1 MKTATKNL
9 EDDHVHILKLIDVM
23 EHITQIENPDVHH
36 LEQIVEI
43 IRNFADGLHHA
54 KEENLFFPLLAE
66 RGFSPTQGPVAV
78 MLHEHVLG
86 RNFVKGMADSIT
98 QYKSG
103 NKAASG
109 EIFRNM
115 KGYSELLRNHISKE
129 NNILFRMADNA
140 LSESDNINLL
150 SKFTEA
156 EKNHIQPADSK
167 AYSEQIK
174 DLAYFYNI
182 GNKE

>member
-9 EDDHVHILKLIDVM
+9 EDDHVYILKLIDVM
-23 EHITQIENPDVHH
+23 EHITQTENPDVNH
-36 LEQIVEI
+36 LEIIVYI

-86 RNFVKGMADSIT
+86 RNFVKGMADNIEL
-98 QYKSG
+98 YKSG
-103 NKAASG
+103 NKASLS

-115 KGYSELLRNHISKE
+115 NGYSELLRNHISKE

-140 LSESDNINLL
+140 LSEADQNNLL
-150 SKFTEA
+150 NKFAEA
-156 EKNHIQPADSK
+156 EKSHVQVPDSK
-167 AYSEQIK
+167 TYSEQIK
-174 DLAYFYNI
+174 ELASLYNI
-182 GNKE
+182 

>member
-1 MKTATKNL
+1 MR
-9 EDDHVHILKLIDVM
+9 D
-23 EHITQIENPDVHH
+23 PDINH
-36 LEQIVEI
+36 LEQIVDI

-78 MLHEHVLG
+78 MLHEHALG

-98 QYKSG
+98 LFKSG
-103 NKAASG
+103 NKAASV

-140 LSESDNINLL
+140 LSESDHNNLL
-150 SKFTEA
+150 TKFEEA
-156 EKNHIQPADSK
+156 EKNHVQPADSRK
-167 AYSEQIK
+167 YSEQIK
-174 DLAYFYNI
+174 DLASFYNI
-182 GNKE
+182 